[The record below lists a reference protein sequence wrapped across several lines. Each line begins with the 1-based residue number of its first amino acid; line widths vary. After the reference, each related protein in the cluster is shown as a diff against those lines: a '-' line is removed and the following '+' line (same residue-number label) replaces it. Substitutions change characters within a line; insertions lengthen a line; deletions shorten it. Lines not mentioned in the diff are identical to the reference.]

1 MIRRLPARHLRQ
13 KNSIAYRERDRALP
27 MRLGALLL
35 CGLVLAS
42 GFIYAAEQHFAAL
55 RLGYR
60 SEELR
65 ADRQVLLE
73 EQHRLMLEREE
84 AAAPA
89 RLEHAARQMG
99 MQTVQAGQIDLQ
111 KGPKDSPENARP
123 GAPSATTNSSA
134 SIANGAGAE

>member
-1 MIRRLPARHLRQ
+1 
-13 KNSIAYRERDRALP
+13 

-65 ADRQVLLE
+65 TARQHLLE

-84 AAAPA
+84 VAAPA

-99 MQTVQAGQIDLQ
+99 MQAVQAGQIDSQ
-111 KGPKDSPENARP
+111 KDGAKDSLENARP
-123 GAPSATTNSSA
+123 DAPPATTDSPA
-134 SIANGAGAE
+134 STANGAGTD